1 VILAGVG
8 RIHLRAR
15 CLPLRTARLFLRP
28 NELRR
33 SSDRLEAALL
43 AGLATAFAAA
53 VVLAALLAAH
63 VYRSEKAAPPTDLRP
78 ATAVLASPATITA
91 GVFPHEATARA
102 TWRLSAGTERS
113 GLLTSDLAP
122 GLYGKPAGASVP
134 VWLDRAGAPEPPP
147 QGQGAPA
154 VNAALI
160 GLVVTAGAAALLACG
175 YRLCLNGLD
184 RHRLAGWS
192 SAWAVTG
199 PRWTSRQ

>member
-1 VILAGVG
+1 MLGGVG
-8 RIHLRAR
+8 RIQLRAG

-33 SSDRLEAALL
+33 LSDRLEAALL
-43 AGLATAFAAA
+43 AALAAAFAAA

-63 VYRSEKAAPPTDLRP
+63 VYRSEKAAPPTDLRV
-78 ATAVLASPATITA
+78 ATAVLTSPATISTA
-91 GVFPHEATARA
+91 VFPREATARA

-113 GLLTSDLAP
+113 GLLTSDLVP

-134 VWLDRAGAPEPPP
+134 VWLDRAGAPELPP

-154 VNAALI
+154 VNATLI

-175 YRLCLNGLD
+175 CRLCLNGLD